1 MPPRLIVKKHP
12 VLVKQPER
20 VLTIPNEP
28 SSEELSTAEVSKP
41 KVKRLIK
48 RVVKKELV
56 TSSESSKP
64 SEPEVIEED
73 PINIYLS
80 SLNSSDRIVMEIA
93 KDHLGTSFCMEKS
106 VGFVEFLSSRK

>member
-1 MPPRLIVKKHP
+1 MPPRLIVKKRP
-12 VLVKQPER
+12 VLVEAPCC
-20 VLTIPNEP
+20 
-28 SSEELSTAEVSKP
+28 EELSDAEVSKP
-41 KVKRLIK
+41 KVKRVIK
-48 RVVKKELV
+48 RVLKKELD

-64 SEPEVIEED
+64 SADPEVIEED

-106 VGFVEFLSSRK
+106 VGFVEFLASRK